1 MFKSKSATILQ
12 MERNGKF
19 LKFECQ
25 HGQQECEVLYK
36 SRFKWTCGMCSLWNK
51 KRYLLNALNFGDGN
65 INALKGNMWHVC
77 AVEHLKEDL
86 DAQFNFTECMLHD
99 MSRGTLK
106 EVATKCSVS
115 TKVFGAISSCVT
127 GSHGEWNS
135 ISIVKFSPV
144 SPKDS

>member
-1 MFKSKSATILQ
+1 MRYYINLDLN
-12 MERNGKF
+12 E
-19 LKFECQ
+19 LVVC
-25 HGQQECEVLYK
+25 VLYETRK
-36 SRFKWTCGMCSLWNK
+36 DICSMLST
-51 KRYLLNALNFGDGN
+51 
-65 INALKGNMWHVC
+65 LKGNMWHVC

-127 GSHGEWNS
+127 GSHGE
-135 ISIVKFSPV
+135 
-144 SPKDS
+144 